1 MTIAATWNRPS
12 LDAQRLLS
20 ELREGRLE
28 PVPGLEPNS
37 ATPPDTWHLA
47 WTQRRHEAARD

>member
-1 MTIAATWNRPS
+1 MTIAATRNRPS